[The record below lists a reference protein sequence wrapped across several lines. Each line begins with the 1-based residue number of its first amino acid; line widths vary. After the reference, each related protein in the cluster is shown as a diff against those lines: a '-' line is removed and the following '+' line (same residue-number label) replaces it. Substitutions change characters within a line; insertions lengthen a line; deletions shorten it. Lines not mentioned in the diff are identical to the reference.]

1 MLLGIVAVMALI
13 VAMSAMPAMAAKAPP
28 GAAGSCGS
36 KSEQDGF
43 ETTNNGKKPFKVHV
57 CPNPFIPPAE

>member
-13 VAMSAMPAMAAKAPP
+13 AAMSAMPAMAAKVPS

-43 ETTNNGKKPFKVHV
+43 ITTGKGSGNVKIHV